1 MVQRETCP
9 LSSTHFELIMHVRSG
24 YHRNLIQRT
33 NSAPTSQVGSS
44 KYVAV
49 SGGVNDAD
57 AASAEWIKIDDAF
70 NASEVCEGEL
80 RLR

>member
-1 MVQRETCP
+1 
-9 LSSTHFELIMHVRSG
+9 MHVRSG

-80 RLR
+80 CLR